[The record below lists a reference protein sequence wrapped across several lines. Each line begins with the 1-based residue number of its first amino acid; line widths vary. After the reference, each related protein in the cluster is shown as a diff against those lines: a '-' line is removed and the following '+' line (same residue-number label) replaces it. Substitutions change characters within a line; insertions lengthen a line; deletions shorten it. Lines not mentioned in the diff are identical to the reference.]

1 MGASNDKDMGSKTR
15 SRGRRERDLRE
26 LIELSRFYGQNPDF
40 VLAGGGNTSYKDDE
54 TLFIK
59 ASGVS
64 LAGITPDGFVGVNRG
79 KLNEIWEKQYSES
92 SEDSDFQILQ
102 DILESCEKGEE
113 NKRPSVE
120 TLLHSLFPFAYVV
133 HTHHCLIN
141 GMTCA
146 QRGEEGARAL
156 FGDRVLWVPITKP
169 GYTAAKRVRE
179 DIGSYSERFGSAPR
193 VVVLQNHGVFVAG
206 ESFEEIRKQTDS
218 LVETLRSEISV
229 EPDVTPVDPDRETAA
244 SLAPALRMLLMGDA
258 DSSIIVF
265 KVNREILKLVES
277 RDAFA
282 PVSSA
287 FTPDH
292 IVYYGHPPLFI
303 SIHDKLSTND
313 EPLPRDKL
321 QPGDEPPH
329 RDNLEGF
336 LQISEREIGAY
347 RRKHG
352 DVPRIVAIQG
362 LGVFAWGGSKAEAD
376 TALALFEDAVKVS
389 VYTRS
394 FGGPLFMPPDL
405 IAFIKS
411 WEAEHYRQKV
421 AAADRGNTRMG
432 GKVAIVTGGAQGIGL
447 AIAEALV
454 REGANVIVADIN
466 SAAAEEQARRLCEM
480 HGGCKAQAVTVDVGT
495 EESVRSLMWETALR
509 FGGLDLLVSNA
520 GVLKAGGLEDMNL
533 ASFELVTQINYTAFF
548 LCVKYGSEIM
558 KLQHRLNADF
568 MMDIVQIN
576 SKSGLK
582 GSSRNF
588 AYAGSKFGG
597 LGLTQSFALELVEY
611 NIKVNAICP
620 GNYFDGPLWSDPEKG
635 LFVQYLKA
643 GKVPG
648 AKNAGD
654 VRRYYESQV
663 PMGRGCETK
672 DIERALFY
680 ILEQQYETGQAVPVT
695 GGQIM
700 LG

>member
-1 MGASNDKDMGSKTR
+1 MDSKSR
-15 SRGRRERDLRE
+15 SRAQRERNLKE

-40 VLAGGGNTSYKDDE
+40 VLGGGGNTSYKDDE

-64 LAGITPDGFVGVNRG
+64 LAEITPDGFVRVNHR

-92 SEDSDFQILQ
+92 SEDPDSRILQ
-102 DILESCEKGEE
+102 DILESREKGEE

-141 GMTCA
+141 GLTCA
-146 QRGEEGARAL
+146 RRGEEGARAL
-156 FGDRVLWVPITKP
+156 FGDRILWVPVTKP

-179 DIGSYSERFGSAPR
+179 DVRSFTERFGTAPR
-193 VVVLQNHGVFVAG
+193 VVLVQNHGVFVAG
-206 ESFEEIRKQTDS
+206 ESFDEIRQQTDA
-218 LVETLRSEISV
+218 LVETVGSKVSE
-229 EPDVTPVDPDRETAA
+229 EPDTTPVESDRETAA
-244 SLAPALRMLLMGDA
+244 SLAPALRMLLMGAA
-258 DSSIIVF
+258 DTSIVVF
-265 KVNREILKLVES
+265 EVNREILKLVES
-277 RDAFA
+277 REAFA

-303 SIHDKLSTND
+303 SPHDKI
-313 EPLPRDKL
+313 
-321 QPGDEPPH
+321 PPH
-329 RDNLEGF
+329 GNLQS
-336 LQISEREIGAY
+336 LMQISEREINAY
-347 RRKHG
+347 RTEYG

-362 LGVFAWGGSKAEAD
+362 LGVFAWGGSKGEAD
-376 TALALFEDAVKVS
+376 TALALFGDAVKVS

-394 FGGPLFMPPDL
+394 FGGPLFMPAKL
-405 IAFIKS
+405 ITFIKN

-421 AAADRGNTRMG
+421 AAAKRGNTRIG
-432 GKVAIVTGGAQGIGL
+432 DKIAVVTGGAQGIGL
-447 AIAEALV
+447 GIAEALV

-480 HGGCKAQAVTVDVGT
+480 YGEGKAQSVTVDVGT
-495 EESVRSLMWETALR
+495 EESVRNLMREAALLY
-509 FGGLDLLVSNA
+509 GGLDLLVSNA
-520 GVLKAGGLEDMNL
+520 GILKAGGLGDMNL
-533 ASFELVTQINYTAFF
+533 AAFESVTQINYTAFF
-548 LCVKYGSEIM
+548 LCVKYASEIM
-558 KLQHRLNADF
+558 KLQHRFNADI

-582 GSSRNF
+582 GSNRNF

-611 NIKVNAICP
+611 NVKVNAICP

-648 AKNAGD
+648 AKNTED
-654 VRRYYESQV
+654 VRRYYESLV
-663 PMGRGCETK
+663 PMGRGCETS

-680 ILEQQYETGQAVPVT
+680 LLEQQYETGQAVPVT